1 MGRPRKKRT
10 KTSNNEQKE
19 TKPEI
24 FTGRMTRRRASNSG
38 IDISNDNNQLNKV
51 SVTNDCN
58 EEKNSNNGKEEV
70 EFSSNNGNETKKET
84 NNNKSVS
91 NDCNEEI
98 NSNNGEV
105 VEFNSNNGSE
115 TNNELIKNKGKEE
128 VELNSNNGSVT
139 EK

>member
-19 TKPEI
+19 TKPET
-24 FTGRMTRRRASNSG
+24 FTGRMTRRRTVALG
-38 IDISNDNNQLNKV
+38 INISNDNNQLNKV

-58 EEKNSNNGKEEV
+58 EKKNSNNEKGEV
-70 EFSSNNGNETKKET
+70 EFSSNNGSVTEKEI

-91 NDCNEEI
+91 NDCSEKI

-115 TNNELIKNKGKEE
+115 TNNESIKNKGNEE
-128 VELNSNNGSVT
+128 VELNSNN
-139 EK
+139 